1 MYFKKLR
8 LKYTNNK
15 PAKNASNKWMINV
28 LLKRNLKK
36 FIIQILTKDNKSMS
50 LGINFK
56 CNTFAKSF
64 LMGKK
69 VVGIAM
75 GGYSSEREISLE
87 SGNTVY
93 KSLPQSRWKCYRIL
107 VDRDSW
113 TVVDSQEKHYPLNLE
128 NFSFKMDGKNI
139 HFDVVFNS
147 IHGAPG
153 ENGQLAEIL
162 DQLHIP
168 HTSCSQNI
176 AALTFNKRDCLEK
189 AKEWKIPMAKSFTF
203 DQGDFLDVDAIEE
216 KVGLPCFVKPNRSGS
231 SYGIVKVYEKIA
243 LKEAVKT
250 ALKED
255 AQLIIETALVGME
268 ISVGAYVLNDKVI
281 VLPITEIISENDFF
295 DYDAKYNGK
304 SQEITPARLDD
315 TTISKVHSTVKKIYH
330 QLGLKG
336 ICRSEFII
344 VDGTP
349 HLLEVN
355 TIPGLTKASLIPQQV
370 RVAGIE
376 LADFFDTLLSEAMKT
391 HK

>member
-1 MYFKKLR
+1 M
-8 LKYTNNK
+8 
-15 PAKNASNKWMINV
+15 
-28 LLKRNLKK
+28 
-36 FIIQILTKDNKSMS
+36 
-50 LGINFK
+50 
-56 CNTFAKSF
+56 
-64 LMGKK
+64 MGKK

-87 SGNTVY
+87 SGNTVF
-93 KSLPQSRWKCYRIL
+93 KSLPQSRWECYRII
-107 VDRDSW
+107 VNRKRW
-113 TVVDSQEKHYPLNLE
+113 NVVDTQENHYPLNRE
-128 NFSFKMDGKNI
+128 DFSFKIDEKII
-139 HFDVVFNS
+139 HFDVVFNA

-153 ENGQLAEIL
+153 EDGQLAEIL

-168 HTSCSQNI
+168 HTSCSQSI
-176 AALTFNKRDCLEK
+176 AELTFNKLDCLEK
-189 AKEWKIPMAKSFTF
+189 AKEWEIPMAKSFTF
-203 DQGDFLDVDAIEE
+203 DQGDFLDVDAIVE

-255 AQLIIETALVGME
+255 AKLIIESALIGME
-268 ISVGAYVLNDKVI
+268 ISVGAYVMDDDVI

-315 TTISKVHSTVKKIYH
+315 TMVSKVHSTVKKLYH
-330 QLGLKG
+330 QLRLKG

-344 VDGTP
+344 VDGIP

-355 TIPGLTKASLIPQQV
+355 TIPGLTTASLIPQQV
-370 RVAGIE
+370 HVAGIE
-376 LADFFDTLLSEAMKT
+376 LADFFETLLTEAMKT
-391 HK
+391 HKRI

>member
-1 MYFKKLR
+1 M
-8 LKYTNNK
+8 
-15 PAKNASNKWMINV
+15 
-28 LLKRNLKK
+28 
-36 FIIQILTKDNKSMS
+36 TKV
-50 LGINFK
+50 
-56 CNTFAKSF
+56 F

-87 SGNTVY
+87 SGNAVY
-93 KSLPQSRWKCYRIL
+93 KSLPRSRWECYRIL
-107 VDRDSW
+107 VDRKRW
-113 TVVDSQEKHYPLNLE
+113 IVVDTQENHCPLNRE
-128 NFSFKMDGKNI
+128 DFSFKMDEKKI
-139 HFDVVFNS
+139 HLDVVFNA

-153 ENGQLAEIL
+153 EDGQLAEIL

-168 HTSCSQNI
+168 HTSCSKNT

-189 AKEWKIPMAKSFTF
+189 AKEWEIPMAKSFTF
-203 DQGDFLDVDAIEE
+203 DQGDFLDIDAIEE

-255 AQLIIETALVGME
+255 AQLIIESALVGME
-268 ISVGAYVLNDKVI
+268 ISVGAYELDDEVI

-304 SQEITPARLDD
+304 SKEITPARLDV
-315 TTISKVHSTVKKIYH
+315 TTVSKVHYTVKKLYR

-344 VDGTP
+344 ADGIP

-355 TIPGLTKASLIPQQV
+355 TIPGLTAASLIPQQV
-370 RVAGIE
+370 RFAGIE
-376 LADFFDTLLSEAMKT
+376 LADFFRNIADRVNETG
-391 HK
+391 